1 MLLRSTLL
9 VLLSALVSACGREPD
24 PFQYQP
30 PLPTRAIPAPDIS
43 STRPI
48 LGVPTPS
55 SDPVYRVPDGV
66 TEPVEIR
73 HVTPV
78 IPADCRGASFSGI
91 FIFEAIIDRDGTV
104 RDIRTIR
111 RPDFDPPCPHME
123 NAYRRAIAQCRYQ
136 PGTLNG
142 KPVPVYLTVTG
153 LLHSR

>member
-1 MLLRSTLL
+1 
-9 VLLSALVSACGREPD
+9 
-24 PFQYQP
+24 
-30 PLPTRAIPAPDIS
+30 
-43 STRPI
+43 
-48 LGVPTPS
+48 
-55 SDPVYRVPDGV
+55 
-66 TEPVEIR
+66 
-73 HVTPV
+73 V

-111 RPDFDPPCPHME
+111 RPDFDPPCPHIE